1 MPFVISAELAGL
13 IQSLRSLWAV
23 ELLLLL
29 QRRPDRVWPVDDL
42 VGELRS
48 SRALVDSVLSRL
60 HELDMVERLSDG
72 SYRYR
77 CASTAN
83 EELVSDLSRLHA
95 ERPLAIAQALHG
107 GPDEKLR
114 AFSDAFRLK
123 KD

>member
-1 MPFVISAELAGL
+1 MLVISAELAEL

-29 QRRPDRVWPVDDL
+29 QRRPDRAWPVDDL
-42 VGELRS
+42 VIELRS
-48 SRALVDSVLSRL
+48 SRALVEGVLSRL
-60 HELDMVERLSDG
+60 HELGLVERLSEG
-72 SYRYR
+72 GYHYKA
-77 CASTAN
+77 ASTRR
-83 EELVSDLSRLHA
+83 EELVADLSRLHA

-107 GPDEKLR
+107 GPDDKLR